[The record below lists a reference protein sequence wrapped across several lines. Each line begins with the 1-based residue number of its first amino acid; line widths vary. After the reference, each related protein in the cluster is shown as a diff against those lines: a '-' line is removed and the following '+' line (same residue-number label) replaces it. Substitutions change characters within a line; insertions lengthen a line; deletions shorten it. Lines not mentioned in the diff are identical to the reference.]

1 MSIAQ
6 VAAADRLEQDH
17 ARLARQ
23 LRRVHEDMDH
33 FVRALSHDM
42 NANFMLLESS
52 FGRLKKELSG
62 ASVPE
67 VAEIVSHVDACL
79 DQSKRFLNDL
89 IHLART
95 GTVEMEP
102 GRTELAAVVDEV
114 LFEQDELL
122 RGRGIRVEVRRP
134 LPAVWYN
141 RQRLKQIVTN
151 LVRNAIR
158 HGCDPRSPRIEIQAL
173 RGDDAAKNDDVYPAV
188 RLRVHDNG
196 PGIDPRFAEDIFLPG
211 TRLNTAAE
219 EGSGMGLAIVK
230 KIAEHYGG
238 TVRIDYGQGPG
249 TTIEILVPGGFA
261 VPAQSPWITHRADK
275 HAPVPA
281 AATPPRR
288 RPHIRS
294 EAHHGPH

>member
-102 GRTELAAVVDEV
+102 GRTELAAVV
-114 LFEQDELL
+114 
-122 RGRGIRVEVRRP
+122 
-134 LPAVWYN
+134 
-141 RQRLKQIVTN
+141 
-151 LVRNAIR
+151 
-158 HGCDPRSPRIEIQAL
+158 
-173 RGDDAAKNDDVYPAV
+173 
-188 RLRVHDNG
+188 
-196 PGIDPRFAEDIFLPG
+196 
-211 TRLNTAAE
+211 
-219 EGSGMGLAIVK
+219 
-230 KIAEHYGG
+230 
-238 TVRIDYGQGPG
+238 
-249 TTIEILVPGGFA
+249 
-261 VPAQSPWITHRADK
+261 
-275 HAPVPA
+275 
-281 AATPPRR
+281 
-288 RPHIRS
+288 
-294 EAHHGPH
+294 